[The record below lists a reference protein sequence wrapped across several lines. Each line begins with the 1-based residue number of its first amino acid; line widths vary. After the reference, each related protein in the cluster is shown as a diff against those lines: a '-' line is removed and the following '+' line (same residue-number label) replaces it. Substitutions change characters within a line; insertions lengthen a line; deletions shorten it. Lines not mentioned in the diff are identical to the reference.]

1 MPMRKAPFAI
11 AVRVCAFAL
20 VGFYL
25 MLWPIAAGAFVVL
38 IKSTARAAMTI
49 IMPEGKK
56 NVTVPAGGTLKDVC
70 ASCTVQN
77 QAGTKR
83 DVAGAQTV
91 TIVGTMLLV
100 SGQP

>member
-1 MPMRKAPFAI
+1 MRNVPIAI
-11 AVRVCAFAL
+11 AVRGCTFAL
-20 VGFYL
+20 GGLYL
-25 MLWPIAAGAFVVL
+25 LLAPGTVHAVDLVNTTKAP
-38 IKSTARAAMTI
+38 AAMTI

-56 NVTVPAGGTLKDVC
+56 NVTVTAGGTLKDVC

-83 DVAGAQTV
+83 DVAGGQVV
-91 TIVGTMLLV
+91 TIVGSMLLV